1 MYETCMSSSC
11 GWGIYENMKSDES
24 TSKTWNDFSLLT
36 DRSDRDPAV
45 QLMDRLKSIIILRS
59 SNVHWNWFYDRLAKY
74 HLVKNSSVKSKDHTE
89 FWLLKLIINWP
100 RFWKTWFGRM
110 TRFFFYEKTFNI
122 KTSLIFC
129 KCLQARNVASGT
141 NYSIYLWCCTT
152 NFVKQNQGW
161 QGQKFCREFEINVL
175 QRDLKTIWQSFYQT
189 KFYLSVSFWSLKGTQ
204 NYDSTENSFR
214 ATTFR
219 KFADLYLNHRSY
231 RK

>member
-1 MYETCMSSSC
+1 MKLDAPFLFEKKVMNGNFNWFLSKFCLRECMRQVC
-11 GWGIYENMKSDES
+11 PPLAVEEFYENMKSDESS

-89 FWLLKLIINWP
+89 FWLLNLITNWP
-100 RFWKTWFGRM
+100 RFWKKKRTLISWFGRM
-110 TRFFFYEKTFNI
+110 TRFFFYEKAFNI

-129 KCLQARNVASGT
+129 KCLQARNVTSGT

-152 NFVKQNQGW
+152 V
-161 QGQKFCREFEINVL
+161 V
-175 QRDLKTIWQSFYQT
+175 
-189 KFYLSVSFWSLKGTQ
+189 
-204 NYDSTENSFR
+204 
-214 ATTFR
+214 
-219 KFADLYLNHRSY
+219 
-231 RK
+231 

>member
-1 MYETCMSSSC
+1 MSRFLIEMAFEELGIVSFREKCTRWNWMLLFFLKKKVMNGNFNWFLSKFCLRECMRHVC
-11 GWGIYENMKSDES
+11 PPLAVEEFYENMKSDES

-110 TRFFFYEKTFNI
+110 TRFFFYEKHSI
-122 KTSLIFC
+122 SK
-129 KCLQARNVASGT
+129 QA
-141 NYSIYLWCCTT
+141 
-152 NFVKQNQGW
+152 
-161 QGQKFCREFEINVL
+161 
-175 QRDLKTIWQSFYQT
+175 
-189 KFYLSVSFWSLKGTQ
+189 
-204 NYDSTENSFR
+204 
-214 ATTFR
+214 
-219 KFADLYLNHRSY
+219 
-231 RK
+231 